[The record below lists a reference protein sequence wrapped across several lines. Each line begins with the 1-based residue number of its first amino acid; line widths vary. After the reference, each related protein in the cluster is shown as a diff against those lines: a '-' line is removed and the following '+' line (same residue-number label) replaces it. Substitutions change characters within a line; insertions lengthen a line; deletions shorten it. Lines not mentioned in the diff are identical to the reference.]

1 MTLGWGVAAT
11 YTFGPAKSLWL
22 MQRELHLLQ
31 TCPRPLGPYM
41 GPLCVRCPAG
51 SASQLSATPHQP
63 RVERMRDRAG
73 LRAAYAG
80 CAAIVG
86 RLGLV
91 PLGAVGLSN
100 LVHFF
105 ATVFFSFLLV
115 VTTPRVADA
124 LAVSD
129 TPKARQG
136 FCEVF
141 ACHSAQQEGLMR
153 N

>member
-1 MTLGWGVAAT
+1 MVCVC
-11 YTFGPAKSLWL
+11 
-22 MQRELHLLQ
+22 MVELIL
-31 TCPRPLGPYM
+31 TAVCA
-41 GPLCVRCPAG
+41 VR
-51 SASQLSATPHQP
+51 
-63 RVERMRDRAG
+63 
-73 LRAAYAG
+73 
-80 CAAIVG
+80 AAIVG

-136 FCEVF
+136 SF
-141 ACHSAQQEGLMR
+141 APLACLPCMCIFFKTMLLL
-153 N
+153 